1 VEKPAAPASTPGAFW
16 VYLAIAAIGLVGT
29 AWFNVQSVV
38 NPSGETFFAAWFA
51 NPSVSSLSWDLLAT
65 ASAASVLII
74 LEGRRL
80 GIRWYWA
87 YVVFSFVTAV
97 AFTFPLFLAMRERR
111 LAQLDAA
118 AADARA
124 A

>member
-1 VEKPAAPASTPGAFW
+1 MSTAAQGRPTGAFW
-16 VYLAIAAIGLVGT
+16 VYLSVAAIGLVGT
-29 AWFNVQSVV
+29 AWFNIQSVI
-38 NPSGETFFAAWFA
+38 NPGGDTFFAAWFA

-65 ASAASVLII
+65 ASAASIFII

-97 AFTFPLFLAMRERR
+97 AFTFPLFLAVRERH
-111 LAQLDAA
+111 LARTGE
-118 AADARA
+118 AR
-124 A
+124 

>member
-1 VEKPAAPASTPGAFW
+1 MSATESARPAATPGAFW
-16 VYLAIAAIGLVGT
+16 VYLAVAAIGLIGT
-29 AWFNVQSVV
+29 AWFNIRSVIE
-38 NPSGETFFAAWFA
+38 PQEQTFLAAWFA

-65 ASAASVLII
+65 ASAASIFII

-97 AFTFPLFLAMRERR
+97 AFTFPLFLAVRERH
-111 LAQLDAA
+111 LARSRAAGAA
-118 AADARA
+118 A
-124 A
+124 